1 MIMLNYSALFLA
13 VALMPSLVF
22 TAVVHPRQV
31 NGPFQLP
38 VWTHCGDDCDNMNAD
53 LMLVTQLA
61 PNSSLFSGTNIAN
74 FPGEVDPNDAE
85 GRLAAMIDFESRAD
99 EPKQVWFDH
108 ETAGVHLAVN
118 SHPSA

>member
-1 MIMLNYSALFLA
+1 MLNYSTLLIA
-13 VALMPSLVF
+13 VATMPNLAFSANVN
-22 TAVVHPRQV
+22 PRQV
-31 NGPFQLP
+31 NGPFQMP
-38 VWTHCGDDCDNMNAD
+38 IWTHCGDDCDNMNAD
-53 LMLVTQLA
+53 TMLVTQLA

-99 EPKQVWFDH
+99 KPKQVWFDH
-108 ETAGVHLAVN
+108 ESAGVHLAVN